1 MYVASFPDNTRRLP
15 GNHNIRR
22 DEYEQEFARI
32 AQHPALVGGQDRVIL
47 RVRDGR
53 EVDLGTP
60 DEFKQAFHGI
70 SEATGGS
77 SGGGQWSFLFGY
89 VPTDEPLDPEDADR
103 VAEEARDLRTAVG
116 IHLTKAT
123 AELLDRVASLTA

>member
-1 MYVASFPDNTRRLP
+1 MYVASRPDNTRRLP
-15 GNHNIRR
+15 GNHEIRR
-22 DEYEQEFARI
+22 DEYAQEFAKI
-32 AQHPALVGGQDRVIL
+32 AKHPALMSGHDRVLL

-60 DEFKQAFHGI
+60 DEFKRAFDGI
-70 SEATGGS
+70 TEATSGS

-103 VAEEARDLRTAVG
+103 VSEEARDLRTAIG
-116 IHLTKAT
+116 IDLTKAT
-123 AELLDRVASLTA
+123 AELLDRIASLTA